1 MGRWGGGGFGLQ
13 ALFYSVTIDGRTF
26 KRDVYNISGVGGLQ
40 AAPRLLVNVLNH
52 GLMVKLVFA
61 D

>member
-1 MGRWGGGGFGLQ
+1 MGRGVGLQ
-13 ALFYSVTIDGRTF
+13 ALFYSVTMDGRTF

-52 GLMVKLVFA
+52 GLLVKLVFA